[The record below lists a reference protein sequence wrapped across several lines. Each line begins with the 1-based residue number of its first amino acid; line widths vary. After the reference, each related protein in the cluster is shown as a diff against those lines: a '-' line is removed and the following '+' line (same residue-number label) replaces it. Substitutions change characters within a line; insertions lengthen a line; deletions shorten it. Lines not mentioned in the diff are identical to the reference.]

1 MREVLDV
8 ATSHNTTCFSSFS
21 SRRCLDAWGAL
32 LLCWVCLLGAPRAFA
47 QSCHSGSLRPTS
59 GLTYRVALS
68 SVFGTFTR
76 GDVKGEYQG
85 LFVTGTVSH
94 PWFTAELTA
103 PGYRIAQTGS
113 HAYGIGDLALN
124 VRGNVYRSDDQSIT
138 LGPELAVTLP
148 TGSSQDGLGMGH
160 VMLMPGGF
168 VAWQQGAFTL
178 VTQLAYGRALG
189 SPGGHVHEQGP
200 WPIVNPMNR
209 SELTH
214 AIGFSASVHPNL
226 RLTGRLLGAVTLFNH
241 GGAAREI
248 VAPGLQLIAGAFDF
262 ALEQQ
267 LPIAGTPFVSRTLMS
282 VGAQW

>member
-1 MREVLDV
+1 VREVLDV
-8 ATSHNTTCFSSFS
+8 AASQSTTCISAVI
-21 SRRCLDAWGAL
+21 RRS
-32 LLCWVCLLGAPRAFA
+32 LLGAALCCAGLLAAPRASA

-76 GDVKGEYQG
+76 DDVRGEYQG
-85 LFVTGTVSH
+85 LFVTGTLSH
-94 PWFTAELTA
+94 PWFTAELTL

-113 HAYGIGDLALN
+113 HAYGPGDLALN
-124 VRGNVYRSDDQSIT
+124 VRGNVYRSDDESIT

-148 TGSSQDGLGMGH
+148 TGSAEDGLGMGH

-168 VAWQQGAFTL
+168 VTWQQGAFTL
-178 VTQLAYGRALG
+178 ITQLAYGRALG
-189 SPGGHVHEQGP
+189 SASGHEHVEGP

-214 AIGFSASVHPNL
+214 SIGVSASVHPNL

-241 GGAAREI
+241 AGAAREI
-248 VAPGLQLIAGAFDF
+248 IAPGLQLIAGAFDI

-267 LPIAGTPFVSRTLMS
+267 LPIAGSPFVSRTLMS
-282 VGAQW
+282 IGAQW